1 MGVSMLRSVAMQVA
15 LDLKEAQNLV
25 PLQALFTGNEIPPG
39 VDNRAVPVDLVHR
52 TAVTKGLHCPY
63 DGVRL
68 NSAPCGHHESC
79 GGKSGCFH
87 KMS

>member
-1 MGVSMLRSVAMQVA
+1 MGVSMLRSVSRQVA
-15 LDLKEAQNLV
+15 LDLREAQNSV
-25 PLQALFTGNEIPPG
+25 PFQALFTGIEISPG
-39 VDNRAVPVDLVHR
+39 VDTRAVPVDLVHK

-68 NSAPCGHHESC
+68 NSTPCGYHESC